1 MAGQTKMIIITS
13 NDDVIRQLSSNKS
26 INTHIID
33 LGNTDQTT
41 TISEHNNN
49 IIINSA
55 FLAELS
61 ELVCILMLR
70 IIHWDLKYF
79 FIEFQKWSSI

>member
-1 MAGQTKMIIITS
+1 MARQTKMIIITS

-33 LGNTDQTT
+33 LGNTNQTT

-49 IIINSA
+49 IINLA

-61 ELVCILMLR
+61 ELVCISC
-70 IIHWDLKYF
+70 
-79 FIEFQKWSSI
+79 EE

>member
-1 MAGQTKMIIITS
+1 MARQTKMIIITS

-33 LGNTDQTT
+33 LGNTNQTA

-49 IIINSA
+49 IINLA
-55 FLAELS
+55 FLAEL
-61 ELVCILMLR
+61 VCISL
-70 IIHWDLKYF
+70 
-79 FIEFQKWSSI
+79 EE

>member
-1 MAGQTKMIIITS
+1 MARQTKMIIITS

-33 LGNTDQTT
+33 LGNTNQTT
-41 TISEHNNN
+41 TTSEQNNN
-49 IIINSA
+49 IINLA

-61 ELVCILMLR
+61 ELVCIS
-70 IIHWDLKYF
+70 F
-79 FIEFQKWSSI
+79 EE

>member
-1 MAGQTKMIIITS
+1 MAEQTKMIIITS

-26 INTHIID
+26 IKTHIID
-33 LGNTDQTT
+33 LGNTNQT

-61 ELVCILMLR
+61 ELVRILMLR
-70 IIHWDLKYF
+70 IIH
-79 FIEFQKWSSI
+79 

>member
-1 MAGQTKMIIITS
+1 MAEQTKMIIITS
-13 NDDVIRQLSSNKS
+13 NDDVIRRLSSNKS
-26 INTHIID
+26 IKTHIID
-33 LGNTDQTT
+33 LGNTNQTT

-61 ELVCILMLR
+61 ELVRILMLR
-70 IIHWDLKYF
+70 IIH
-79 FIEFQKWSSI
+79 

>member
-1 MAGQTKMIIITS
+1 MARQTKMIIITS
-13 NDDVIRQLSSNKS
+13 NDDIIRQLSSNKS

-33 LGNTDQTT
+33 LGNTEQTT

-61 ELVCILMLR
+61 ELVRILMLR
-70 IIHWDLKYF
+70 IIH
-79 FIEFQKWSSI
+79 